1 MSTLPATD
9 RYPMIVTATAL
20 GLLALMVLLL
30 AGAPIYT
37 DDLWWHLKAGEMYA
51 TEGPW
56 PEADWML
63 HTASDGAPIQYE

>member
-20 GLLALMVLLL
+20 GLLVLMVLLL

-63 HTASDGAPIQYE
+63 HTASDGAPIQHE

>member
-1 MSTLPATD
+1 ML
-9 RYPMIVTATAL
+9 TA
-20 GLLALMVLLL
+20 LLL
-30 AGAPIYT
+30 AAAPIYT
-37 DDLWWHLKAGEMYA
+37 EDLWWHLKAGEMYA